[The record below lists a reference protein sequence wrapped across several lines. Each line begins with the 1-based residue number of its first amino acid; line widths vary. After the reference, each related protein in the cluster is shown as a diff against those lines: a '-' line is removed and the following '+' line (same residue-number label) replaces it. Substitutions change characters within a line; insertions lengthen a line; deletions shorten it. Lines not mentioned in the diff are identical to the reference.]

1 MVAPIIDNLPCWKS
15 ALAQRVRHHF
25 WLKAAGV
32 TVVTLLFL
40 AGYFYLLRHPSGN
53 PTVMPLTKLDAAI
66 PMHPP
71 MMIAYL
77 SLWLYVGVGPGLEAR
92 LVDLWTYAVWMG
104 AMCACGLAI
113 FLLWP
118 TQTPLIALVN
128 VDGFGFELLKGLDAP
143 GNACPSMHVA
153 AAVFTALRIQT
164 TLRRLPAPTWL
175 CAINILWCAAILYS
189 TLALKQ
195 HVIIDVAAGAAL
207 AVVFVYLSQVN
218 QSRPT

>member
-1 MVAPIIDNLPCWKS
+1 MPIIDNQPCWTS

-40 AGYFYLLRHPSGN
+40 AGYFFLLRHPFGN

-66 PMHPP
+66 PLYPP

-92 LVDLWTYAVWMG
+92 LVDLWNYAAWMG

-118 TQTPLIALVN
+118 SQTPLVALAD

-153 AAVFTALRIQT
+153 AAVFTALRVHG
-164 TLRRLPAPTWL
+164 TLRRLSAPSWPK
-175 CAINILWCAAILYS
+175 AINALWCTAILYS
-189 TLALKQ
+189 TLAVKQ
-195 HVIIDVAAGAAL
+195 HVIVDVAGGAVL
-207 AVVFVYLSQVN
+207 AVVFVYLSQAN
-218 QSRPT
+218 KPRPT